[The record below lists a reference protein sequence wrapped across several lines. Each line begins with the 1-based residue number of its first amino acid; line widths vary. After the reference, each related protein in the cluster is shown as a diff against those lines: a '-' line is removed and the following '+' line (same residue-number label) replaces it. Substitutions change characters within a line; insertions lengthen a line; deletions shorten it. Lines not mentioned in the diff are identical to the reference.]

1 MMKSMTGFSKT
12 EAAENGVHVTVE
24 LKSLNGKN
32 LEINCR
38 LPRNLLQKE
47 LEVRDLIRQSVIRG
61 SIFVSVNIELDPSA
75 KSFAFNE
82 DAALACYEA
91 LTNIK
96 KKLKLKEAVKLD
108 NVLLFKDSFY
118 QQEAE
123 DDDSTQTK
131 LLIKALKQGL
141 KNLDMMKFREGQ
153 QITKDLTARM
163 KKIQDNVK
171 KIEQI
176 SLEKIPAERE
186 RLRQRVA
193 QLFESDEIDEHRL
206 QLEIVLLADKLDISE
221 ECTRLNSHFLF
232 FFDTLKSKDSEG
244 RKINFLLQEMH
255 REINTIG
262 SKSNDTGISHL
273 VVAVKEELERI
284 REQVQNIE

>member
-12 EAAENGVHVTVE
+12 EASESGVHLTLE

-38 LPRNLLQKE
+38 LPKNLQQKE
-47 LEVRDLIRQSVIRG
+47 LEVRDLIRQSVMRG
-61 SIFVSVNIELDPSA
+61 TIFVSVNIELDATA
-75 KSFAFNE
+75 KSFSFNE

-91 LTNIK
+91 LTNVK
-96 KKLKLKEAVKLD
+96 KKLKLKEAVKLE
-108 NVLLFKDSFY
+108 NVLLFRDSFY
-118 QQEAE
+118 QQEVE
-123 DDDSTQTK
+123 DDDSAQAK

-141 KNLDMMKFREGQ
+141 KNLDTMKLREGQ

-221 ECTRLNSHFLF
+221 ECTRLNSHFKF
-232 FFDTLKSKDSEG
+232 FFDTLKSKNSEG

-262 SKSNDTGISHL
+262 SKSNDIGISHL